1 MPVPAQTKSTET
13 PATPPPA
20 SVDHEASVGQAAELL
35 SKAEL
40 FDNPDP
46 FANVIITISR
56 GSRVK
61 LIERNGEWALVEYDG
76 KKGYI
81 YADQLR

>member
-1 MPVPAQTKSTET
+1 M
-13 PATPPPA
+13 
-20 SVDHEASVGQAAELL
+20 GQAAVLL

-40 FDNPDP
+40 LDNPDP
-46 FANVIITISR
+46 FASVITTISS

-76 KKGYI
+76 KKGYV